1 MIMKK
6 FLQKLTSRKF
16 IAALIGVATG
26 IGVISSG
33 ESVEGIITVL
43 ASILGYL
50 ITEGYIDAKALDVV
64 DDVVEETKEKL
75 EGDSD
80 E

>member
-1 MIMKK
+1 MKR

-33 ESVEGIITVL
+33 GSIEGIITVL

-50 ITEGYIDAKALDVV
+50 ITEGYIDAKALDVIDSVV
-64 DDVVEETKEKL
+64 DETKEKL
-75 EGDSD
+75 EGDMND
-80 E
+80 

>member
-1 MIMKK
+1 MKM

-26 IGVISSG
+26 IGLISSG
-33 ESVEGIITVL
+33 GEIEGVITL
-43 ASILGYL
+43 LGSILSYL
-50 ITEGYIDAKALDVV
+50 IVEGYIDAKALDVV
-64 DDVVEETKEKL
+64 DAVVEETKEKL
-75 EGDSD
+75 EGDMN

>member
-1 MIMKK
+1 MIMKR

-33 ESVEGIITVL
+33 GSIEGIITVL

-50 ITEGYIDAKALDVV
+50 ITEGYIDAKALDVIDSVV
-64 DDVVEETKEKL
+64 DETKERL
-75 EGDSD
+75 EGDMND
-80 E
+80 